1 MASGQDS
8 YYSKRSRS
16 PKYRACRSPPHRGRE
31 NSRESRNCRVTDKY
45 ASRGR
50 SRDRGI
56 RTSTLRRGDE
66 DERIKDERMI
76 VRSGYC
82 TNTRS
87 RSFDQP
93 SPGAWGRRPR
103 ALFIIGL
110 PGAGKTSVK
119 QKKLREM
126 PGAVDIEPD
135 MIKKQHRKFRANM
148 SDDTDDEVHRW
159 STRRSIDVLEDTVES
174 RNRPD
179 LIFDSSGSNSSWL
192 SMRIE
197 TAKGQG
203 YRIELLWVDVPVE
216 IAILRNRD
224 RAALSRRGQWCPEH
238 VIQDKAKKMARSF
251 ETLRTWAD
259 SVERLRNWDPNSG
272 ELEKAKTDLW
282 VYPAPRTRA
291 PSLRPCHEGYG
302 DPPEGACPP
311 SRRPGSIR
319 TMRVGPWK
327 RNDEVMR
334 AKTARLAWMDRTYN
348 GDRERYVLERVLR
361 GKDIV
366 MEPNRFPY
374 HMPPDCE
381 HWTIWAHNEMS
392 HDRIVDFIEDWIKE
406 RWPDEYVTWNYDDNL
421 GAKTISIWH
430 IHIYFCRGRG
440 HEAHP
445 HIPKEKAPCRSPS
458 SACSV

>member
-1 MASGQDS
+1 MASIEDG
-8 YYSKRSRS
+8 YYCKRSRS
-16 PKYRACRSPPHRGRE
+16 PRYRNRRGPPPRGRE
-31 NSRESRNCRVTDKY
+31 ASRDCRDTHT
-45 ASRGR
+45 SRGR
-50 SRDRGI
+50 SITTRR
-56 RTSTLRRGDE
+56 RHTSPPRRGDE
-66 DERIKDERMI
+66 ELP
-76 VRSGYC
+76 RSGYVRP
-82 TNTRS
+82 RS
-87 RSFDQP
+87 LNPS

-103 ALFIIGL
+103 ALFIMGL

-119 QKKLREM
+119 KKKLREM

-135 MIKKQHRKFRANM
+135 MIKRKHHKYRVQM
-148 SDDTDDEVHRW
+148 GDDTDDEVHRW
-159 STRRSIDVLEDTVES
+159 STRKSIDVLEEVVES
-174 RNRPD
+174 RDRPD
-179 LIFDSSGSNSSWL
+179 FVFDSSGSNSSWL

-197 TAKGQG
+197 AAKEQG

-251 ETLRTWAD
+251 DTLRTWAD
-259 SVERLRNWDPNSG
+259 SAERLRNWDPNNG
-272 ELEKAKTDLW
+272 ELEKAKLDLW

-291 PSLRPCHEGYG
+291 PSVRPCHEGYG
-302 DPPEGACPP
+302 DPPDGACPP
-311 SRRPGSIR
+311 SRRPGSRR
-319 TMRVGPWK
+319 TMVVGPWK

-361 GKDIV
+361 DQDIV

-381 HWTIWAHNEMS
+381 HWTIWSREEMS
-392 HDRIVDFIEDWIKE
+392 HEGIAEFVEDWMKK

-430 IHIYFCRGRG
+430 IHIYFCRMRG

-445 HIPKEKAPCRSPS
+445 KGKAPCRSPS